1 MKRKYLLSTGL
12 LTDRVEYYIIDL
24 FKLHLSIYPKDI
36 PGADWLGFDFIL
48 SDIKKDELKS
58 EVIKR
63 LEELVNK
70 IQKKFTSVKIEIA
83 ESALVSETRLKL
95 VLNINQVRSEEIL
108 VDLYDNK

>member
-95 VLNINQVRSEEIL
+95 VLNINQIRSEEIL